1 MSSEV
6 VYISWRLEL
15 CVLVEAKGLHLVE
28 VLVVVQ
34 FWSHTYQLTFR
45 TICITLYNR
54 QQRLLVIVEIIKI
67 IVLNALI

>member
-1 MSSEV
+1 MLGEV
-6 VYISWRLEL
+6 VYISWRLEIS
-15 CVLVEAKGLHLVE
+15 VLVEAKGLHLVE

-45 TICITLYNR
+45 TIYIALSNR
-54 QQRLLVIVEIIKI
+54 QQRLLVIVEISKI

>member
-28 VLVVVQ
+28 VLVVTQ

-45 TICITLYNR
+45 TIYITLYNR
-54 QQRLLVIVEIIKI
+54 QQRLLVIVEISKL